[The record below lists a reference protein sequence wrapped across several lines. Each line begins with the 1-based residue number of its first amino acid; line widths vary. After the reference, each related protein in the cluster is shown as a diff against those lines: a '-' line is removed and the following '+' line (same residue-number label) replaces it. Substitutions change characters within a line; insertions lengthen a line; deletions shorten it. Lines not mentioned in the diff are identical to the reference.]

1 MVWKATR
8 TLLKMHSCTNPVRMH
23 KKFIGQMGLPKDPN
37 IPKCSKFIEKDLIT
51 HLVKAMMN
59 AVHIM
64 LGLYWKTL
72 KR

>member
-1 MVWKATR
+1 
-8 TLLKMHSCTNPVRMH
+8 
-23 KKFIGQMGLPKDPN
+23 MGLPKDPN

-64 LGLYWKTL
+64 LGLYWKTFW
-72 KR
+72 KDRFKPQTPNAFIYKDNVFFKSEF